1 MAEVKYIFETKCFLT
16 FEQLSNLRAQ
26 IKQQLDEGLLLLS
39 PLCDYLGREIE
50 VDGVNIV
57 VKFVGEE
64 SQYG

>member
-1 MAEVKYIFETKCFLT
+1 MAEVKYIFETKAFLAPD
-16 FEQLSNLRAQ
+16 QLSKLREQ

-57 VKFVGEE
+57 VKFVGEDKNE
-64 SQYG
+64 